1 MEQSEVLRRTL
12 FRSVLVFAF
21 LALSGCALLQPEAP
35 PPAVPATAEPEPAP
49 EPAPPVEKPRAV
61 EPEPA
66 VDIPLT
72 PQPVSA
78 RVAIVIADSLP
89 AYADVAGKLTKYLE
103 AYAIYNLADPNQS
116 PRQVFSTIA
125 ETEAELVV
133 AIGLRAARFAK
144 TFATVPVVFSQVFN
158 VREHGLISESTRG
171 IAVLP
176 PLDLQLDAWREM
188 DPTIRD
194 IGAIVGDGHE
204 ELIAEAERAM
214 SERGIRLHHA
224 IANSDRE
231 TLYHF
236 RRLIRGIDGYLLF
249 PDNRILSRRV
259 FSEIMTEAA
268 RHHVQVAVFNES
280 LLKHGATFSASAVD
294 TDIADTITIVL
305 NEIENGNL
313 AGVVPITPL
322 SEIRIRT
329 NPAMVRVFGLIV
341 DSPEID
347 NPVADAQ

>member
-1 MEQSEVLRRTL
+1 MD
-12 FRSVLVFAF
+12 A
-21 LALSGCALLQPEAP
+21 
-35 PPAVPATAEPEPAP
+35 
-49 EPAPPVEKPRAV
+49 
-61 EPEPA
+61 
-66 VDIPLT
+66 
-72 PQPVSA
+72 A
-78 RVAIVIADSLP
+78 RLGQ
-89 AYADVAGKLTKYLE
+89 ADVRLGEPPIQFCKPPFLPGFTDH
-103 AYAIYNLADPNQS
+103 DPS
-116 PRQVFSTIA
+116 GP
-125 ETEAELVV
+125 
-133 AIGLRAARFAK
+133 LRVGAR
-144 TFATVPVVFSQVFN
+144 
-158 VREHGLISESTRG
+158 
-171 IAVLP
+171 
-176 PLDLQLDAWREM
+176 
-188 DPTIRD
+188 
-194 IGAIVGDGHE
+194 
-204 ELIAEAERAM
+204 
-214 SERGIRLHHA
+214 
-224 IANSDRE
+224 
-231 TLYHF
+231 

-259 FSEIMTEAA
+259 FSEIMTQAA